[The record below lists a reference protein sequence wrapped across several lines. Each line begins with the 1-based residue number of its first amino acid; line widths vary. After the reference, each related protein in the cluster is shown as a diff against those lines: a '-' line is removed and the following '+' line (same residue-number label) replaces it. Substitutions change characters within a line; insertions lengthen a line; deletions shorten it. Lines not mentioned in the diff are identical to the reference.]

1 MDFDNARNKILSR
14 VLKSGYGVKFTYNE
28 IDEWLKIA
36 PEDDPIWVFEQ
47 LEQQMVIKHSV
58 ILEPDDE
65 NLTANIPL
73 EIDMKAA
80 LLQIAEMVK
89 ENGKH

>member
-1 MDFDNARNKILSR
+1 MDFDNALNKILLR
-14 VLKSGYGVKFTYNE
+14 VLKSGYGVKFTYDE
-28 IDEWLKIA
+28 INEWLKIV
-36 PEDDPIWVFEQ
+36 PEDDPVWVFEQ
-47 LEQQMVIKHSV
+47 LEQQLIIEHSI

-80 LLQIAEMVK
+80 LLQIADAVHEA
-89 ENGKH
+89 